1 MPRLSAPHAGAHP
14 AACGRLALTQT
25 PALTLAFARRRSS
38 CGLWTTRP
46 YPNPSPNPS
55 LRTQALILRLVDEY
69 SAVTAITVTTLRK
82 AGTLAASFALFPKP
96 LSLGHPIGAALV
108 LCSAF
113 VKANL
118 CCRRRRMLE
127 AALLPAVHAAA
138 ARRSRGPPACSGLL
152 YAPGPRSEPSPV
164 GCRCGAAAALS
175 RLAKVTEPTAFDHPG
190 TDAMTS
196 RARALRR
203 VSSTT
208 CCPSRMVAMLAAEV
222 AHLDARP
229 PRACM
234 FTRCYFTTVRRLELV
249 IIMVFA
255 SLWFWAW
262 GVPKVARVQRCPTEP
277 PGGIVATKVG
287 YFGVKSTNV
296 CRDTIT
302 FSTKPAKV
310 GQRRHQEGSAGT
322 KSGSRRRARA
332 PWSCSP
338 CWRPSSRTARFRDQL
353 QLDDEANSEIAR

>member
-1 MPRLSAPHAGAHP
+1 MPPGPDLPHDLPSHTCRASRHRTQALIL

-152 YAPGPRSEPSPV
+152 YAPGPSGANPLRSGADVGRRQRSRAWPKSPSPLPLTIQV
-164 GCRCGAAAALS
+164 
-175 RLAKVTEPTAFDHPG
+175 PT
-190 TDAMTS
+190 
-196 RARALRR
+196 R
-203 VSSTT
+203 
-208 CCPSRMVAMLAAEV
+208 
-222 AHLDARP
+222 
-229 PRACM
+229 
-234 FTRCYFTTVRRLELV
+234 
-249 IIMVFA
+249 
-255 SLWFWAW
+255 
-262 GVPKVARVQRCPTEP
+262 
-277 PGGIVATKVG
+277 
-287 YFGVKSTNV
+287 
-296 CRDTIT
+296 
-302 FSTKPAKV
+302 
-310 GQRRHQEGSAGT
+310 
-322 KSGSRRRARA
+322 
-332 PWSCSP
+332 
-338 CWRPSSRTARFRDQL
+338 
-353 QLDDEANSEIAR
+353 